1 MKRLLL
7 GMLLVW
13 PSIAFAQKTILVV
26 TADAADYL
34 LAAGGTIAGMIDAG
48 ATAHLIRVSNDEKES
63 WDLAPE
69 ETAQRNRVECEE
81 AGRILGIRDVV
92 SLGYRAAE
100 LADVPFTT
108 IRDRIIFYIRHYKP
122 TILFIP
128 NPYTEFER
136 ALDRYYTGRAAEDA
150 WRAAAFENY
159 QPPFAEVGLRP
170 HLTPEL
176 YYYAQ
181 PVDPRRHEP
190 ESTATFVPQA
200 KTIDITKTFQRK
212 VKAAQAL
219 KTINYSMARRL
230 KERLTSTGRSLPL
243 LDPLDESSVNRLVE
257 VNVRGLAGSGTPA
270 EELRYAG
277 VEYRIPSKYLR

>member
-13 PSIAFAQKTILVV
+13 PGMAFAQKTILVV

-69 ETAQRNRVECEE
+69 ETARRNRLECEE

-108 IRDRIIFYIRHYKP
+108 VRDRIIFYIRHYKP

-170 HLTPEL
+170 HLAPEL

-181 PVDPRRHEP
+181 PVDPRRDEP
-190 ESTATFVPQA
+190 ESTATFVPQP

-212 VKAAQAL
+212 IKAAQAL

-243 LDPLDESSVNRLVE
+243 LDTLDRSSVNRLVE

-277 VEYRIPSKYLR
+277 VEYGVPSKYLK